1 MIILECKN
9 FMSILYDI
17 EIGLG
22 LLVTCL
28 KDTVQTDKL

>member
-1 MIILECKN
+1 MQKIDKH
-9 FMSILYDI
+9 SYDI

-22 LLVTCL
+22 LLVRCL